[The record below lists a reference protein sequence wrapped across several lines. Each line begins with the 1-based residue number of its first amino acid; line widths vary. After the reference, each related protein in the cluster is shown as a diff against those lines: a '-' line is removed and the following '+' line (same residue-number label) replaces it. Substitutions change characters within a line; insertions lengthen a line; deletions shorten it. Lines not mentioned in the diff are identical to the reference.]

1 MPKPFRI
8 MDLGAL
14 VCLTRRRKPEDNG
27 NSLEQP
33 KETKIHTSVDGDG
46 SDNVQVDTN
55 CGYGL
60 ESLTFGSMGGMW
72 VAVEEI
78 GRR

>member
-14 VCLTRRRKPEDNG
+14 VCLTRRKKPEYNG

-33 KETKIHTSVDGDG
+33 KETKIHTSIDGDG
-46 SDNVQVDTN
+46 SDNIQVGTN
-55 CGYGL
+55 RGYGL
-60 ESLTFGSMGGMW
+60 ESLTFRSMGSIW
-72 VAVEEI
+72 VSEEEI